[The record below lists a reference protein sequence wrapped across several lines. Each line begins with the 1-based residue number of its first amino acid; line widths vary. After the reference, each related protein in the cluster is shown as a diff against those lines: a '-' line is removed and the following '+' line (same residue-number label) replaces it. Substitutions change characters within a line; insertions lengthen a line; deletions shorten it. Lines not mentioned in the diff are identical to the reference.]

1 MMTGSHIN
9 VLVTLDYNNF
19 RNLHTGGTYNL
30 YVALTQNTYEDV

>member
-1 MMTGSHIN
+1 MMTGSHNN

-19 RNLHTGGTYNL
+19 RNLHTGTYNL